1 MSATV
6 QARFPLLPC

>member
-6 QARFPLLPC
+6 QAHFPLLPC